1 MVVTFVRVARRWARR
16 LPPSARA
23 YLLRLLR
30 RVPWPPTVRN
40 ALRDV
45 ARRSVEPA
53 RAGATGRPPRPP
65 FLGERPVAPDDPDFA
80 AWAARQPTAEML
92 TAQAPARLAA
102 LRRRPLISVLMPVHD
117 PDLELL
123 AQALRSVD
131 TQLYPDWELCL
142 ADDASRDAH
151 VRAALEVHADAHAE
165 RVRLVRLAEN
175 RHIAGATNA
184 ALEMAAGDF
193 VAFLDH
199 DDVLTPDALLEVA
212 EALQEDPPA
221 DIVYSDHDVLGP
233 DGLRRHPNFKP
244 DWSPELLLSYM
255 YFGHLKVYRTALVR
269 EAGGMR
275 PGYEGAADYELALRL
290 VERTERIRH
299 VPRILYHWR
308 AAPSSTARDPRL
320 KPQGFESGRR
330 ALDEALQRRSIP
342 ATAEWP
348 EFARRNGIGAFRVRF
363 RPTPDTPVTIV
374 IPTRDRVELLRACI
388 RSIEEKTAHRAFEL
402 LVLDND
408 SRDEETLDYLRALRH
423 RVVACPGPFN
433 FSALANRG
441 VRETRTEHFVLLNN
455 DTRVVS
461 PEWLDE
467 LLGWG
472 RRPGVG
478 AVGAKLLYPDGRIQH
493 AGVLLGTHG
502 LTGHAFQ
509 PRMDDDGLLEY
520 QAYAHVARNYLAVS
534 AACMLSHKTAFEATG
549 GFNERDLKVGWN
561 DVDYCLRLREHG
573 YRVVFT
579 PYATLQHLES
589 QSRGD
594 DKDQA
599 EVRYMLDHWRRYVE
613 RDPFYNPNLSRLD
626 GGFRPQADPQ
636 EHRCFYYAPAE
647 GQQVPPRPS
656 PTHRLAAVLEQCG
669 PWQSRF
675 QVEGEAVGGPYDFVA
690 DERITRLRGELDLA
704 GRRVLELGCLEGG
717 HSVALSRL
725 GPRELVSVE
734 GRAANFVRCC
744 VVKTV
749 FGLDNVRFAFD
760 DVRHVTLERYG
771 RFDAAVSMGVL
782 YHLPDP
788 HVLLGHLAELT
799 DVVYLSTHY
808 ANDRYPEHGPEAELK
823 TPHGRRRGRL
833 YQEYG
838 LADPLS
844 GLDPRSFW
852 PYETELLDMCRA
864 AGFADI
870 KVMARDD
877 APAGG
882 TASWIELALRK

>member
-23 YLLRLLR
+23 TGVRLLR
-30 RVPWPPTVRN
+30 RAPWPPALR
-40 ALRDV
+40 ALLRDV
-45 ARRSVEPA
+45 ARAAAAPA
-53 RAGATGRPPRPP
+53 PAVAPPRPP
-65 FLGERPVAPDDPDFA
+65 VPGEHPVAADDPDFA
-80 AWAARQPTAEML
+80 AWAARQPSAQVL
-92 TAQAPARLAA
+92 AAQASVRLAG
-102 LRRRPLISVLMPVHD
+102 LRRRPRISVLMPVHD
-117 PDLELL
+117 PDLEQL
-123 AQALRSVD
+123 AEALRSVD
-131 TQLYPDWELCL
+131 AQLYPDWELCL
-142 ADDASRDAH
+142 ADDASRDAR
-151 VRAALEVHADAHAE
+151 VRAALEAHAASHPD
-165 RVRLVRLAEN
+165 RVRLVHLAQSG
-175 RHIAGATNA
+175 HIAGATNA
-184 ALEMAAGDF
+184 ALERATGEY

-212 EALQEDPPA
+212 EALQDDPPP
-221 DIVYSDHDVLGP
+221 DVVYSDHDVLGP

-244 DWSPELLLSYM
+244 DWCPDLLLSYM
-255 YFGHLKVYRTALVR
+255 YFGHVKVYRTALVR
-269 EAGGMR
+269 EAGGLR
-275 PGYEGAADYELALRL
+275 AGYEGAADYELALRL
-290 VERTERIRH
+290 VERTQEIRH
-299 VPRILYHWR
+299 VPKILYHWR

-320 KPQGFESGRR
+320 KPESFESGRR
-330 ALDEALQRRSIP
+330 ALADALRRRAVP
-342 ATAEWP
+342 AAAEWP
-348 EFARRNGIGAFRVRF
+348 DFARRNGIGAFRVRF
-363 RPTPDTPVTIV
+363 EPAPDVPVTVV
-374 IPTRDRVELLRACI
+374 IPTRDRLELLRACI
-388 RSIEEKTAHRAFEL
+388 RSIEEKTAHRAWEI

-408 SRDEETLDYLRALRH
+408 SREPETLEYLRRSPH
-423 RVVACPGPFN
+423 RVVPCPGPFN

-441 VRETRTEHFVLLNN
+441 VREARTEHFVLLNN
-455 DTRVVS
+455 DTRVLG

-472 RRPGVG
+472 RLPGVG

-502 LTGHAFQ
+502 LAGHAFQ
-509 PRMDDDGLLEY
+509 PRPDDDVRLEY

-534 AACMLSHKTAFEATG
+534 AACMLSHKAAFEAAG
-549 GFNERDLKVGWN
+549 GFNERDLKIGWN
-561 DVDYCLRLREHG
+561 DVDYCLRLRDRG
-573 YRVVFT
+573 LRVVFT
-579 PYATLQHLES
+579 PWALLEHAES

-594 DKDQA
+594 DKDPA

-636 EHRCFYYAPAE
+636 EHQRFYYPPPAAGRAPFA
-647 GQQVPPRPS
+647 PS
-656 PTHRLAAVLEQCG
+656 PTHKLAAVFEACG

-690 DERITRLRGELDLA
+690 DARVTRLRGELDLA
-704 GRRVLELGCLEGG
+704 GKRVLELGCLEGG

-725 GPRELVSVE
+725 GPRELVAVE
-734 GRAANFVRCC
+734 GRAASFVRCC
-744 VVKTV
+744 VVKNV

-760 DVRHVTLERYG
+760 DVRQVSPERYG
-771 RFDAAVSMGVL
+771 RFDVAVSMGVL

-788 HVLLGHLAELT
+788 HVLLANLAALT

-808 ANDRYPEHGPEAELK
+808 ANDRYPEHGPESELE
-823 TPHGRRRGRL
+823 TPAGRRRGRI
-833 YQEYG
+833 YREYG

-844 GLDPRSFW
+844 GLDQHSFW
-852 PYETELLDMCRA
+852 PYEDDLREMCRA
-864 AGFADI
+864 AGFANI